1 MIMDNLL
8 IESLS
13 EFFKLLPDQ
22 LIDSL
27 EISKIDSWDS
37 LMHMEM
43 VVMIENTFEIQLS
56 NNDIMEMKTIGDIQR
71 IISKARQ

>member
-1 MIMDNLL
+1 MDNLL